1 MRHRVGAFLRGET
14 ILIVATLLALISC
27 FIVPPDWH
35 YREYVHVST
44 IAQLICLMLVV
55 CGLQRVGVFR
65 IIGAKL
71 LEHVDTARGLVLT
84 FISLTFFSSMLI
96 TNDVALLTFVPFA
109 LAVLKMAKM
118 EDRAILVCTLMTI
131 GANTGSMLTPI
142 GNAHNLYFKALTGM
156 STGHF
161 LAVMGPYTAVSAA
174 MLIAIT
180 CIVFRGRRL
189 EGISGMDSKS
199 IEHGVLAPDSTKPQ
213 PDEIHVT
220 GYGAGYGGWRVIVY
234 AITFIVCVLAV
245 GDLIPLWVMC
255 VVVFAV
261 MMVCDRRSFRHA
273 DWGLPLTFIMFFIFI
288 GHEACARIR
297 PARATV
303 RGRAPARRLDPVQPG
318 DLQRADLAAA
328 RRLLE
333 RLRATHHRHE
343 PRRLGHAHRL
353 DGFARHLQALH
364 EDVSQPKR
372 QVPQGVHELLCAVRT
387 CAVRSE
393 LHSRIVCGWWRDD
406 GAVAKREVGVL
417 CGMLVA
423 VGGNFAMLAA
433 KQIRRRA

>member
-220 GYGAGYGGWRVIVY
+220 GYGAGYGGWRTIVY
-234 AITFIVCVLAV
+234 CALFIVCLLAV
-245 GDLIPLWVMC
+245 SDFIPLWAMC
-255 VVVFAV
+255 VIVVVAFLF
-261 MMVCDRRSFRHA
+261 CDRRVFRNI
-273 DWGLPLTFIMFFIFI
+273 DWGLPLTFCMFFIFI
-288 GHEACARIR
+288 GNMKRVPEFYE
-297 PARATV
+297 
-303 RGRAPARRLDPVQPG
+303 
-318 DLQRADLAAA
+318 LAASLVGA
-328 RRLLE
+328 HPLEVSVVSSQFISNVPTTLL
-333 RLRATHHRHE
+333 LSGFCDQWRALIIGTNLGGMGTLIASMASLIGYKNVTRKYPDKKGRYLAVYSAVNVLFLIVLVGLSWIIE
-343 PRRLGHAHRL
+343 P
-353 DGFARHLQALH
+353 
-364 EDVSQPKR
+364 
-372 QVPQGVHELLCAVRT
+372 
-387 CAVRSE
+387 
-393 LHSRIVCGWWRDD
+393 
-406 GAVAKREVGVL
+406 
-417 CGMLVA
+417 
-423 VGGNFAMLAA
+423 
-433 KQIRRRA
+433 

>member
-220 GYGAGYGGWRVIVY
+220 GYGAG
-234 AITFIVCVLAV
+234 
-245 GDLIPLWVMC
+245 M
-255 VVVFAV
+255 
-261 MMVCDRRSFRHA
+261 
-273 DWGLPLTFIMFFIFI
+273 
-288 GHEACARIR
+288 
-297 PARATV
+297 
-303 RGRAPARRLDPVQPG
+303 
-318 DLQRADLAAA
+318 AA
-328 RRLLE
+328 
-333 RLRATHHRHE
+333 
-343 PRRLGHAHRL
+343 
-353 DGFARHLQALH
+353 
-364 EDVSQPKR
+364 
-372 QVPQGVHELLCAVRT
+372 GV
-387 CAVRSE
+387 
-393 LHSRIVCGWWRDD
+393 
-406 GAVAKREVGVL
+406 
-417 CGMLVA
+417 
-423 VGGNFAMLAA
+423 
-433 KQIRRRA
+433 